1 MPSRKKVADTETTA
15 RTAETAEKPVAARR
29 RTGKASAAAPA
40 GQRKLRVK
48 QVRSGIGHA
57 YTYRRTLTALG
68 LRHHQAEIVVAD
80 TPSVRG
86 MLFKVAHLVRVRPEE
101 A

>member
-1 MPSRKKVADTETTA
+1 MPSRKKVADTESTA
-15 RTAETAEKPVAARR
+15 GPAETAEKSAAARR

-57 YTYRRTLTALG
+57 YTYRRTLAALG